1 MLSYYS
7 AEYIRLSLENEAV
20 QLVVIRHA
28 KTYVNSRMNIK
39 VNLYPYVGE
48 IKYQI

>member
-39 VNLYPYVGE
+39 VNQVSN
-48 IKYQI
+48 IV